1 MGVVTV
7 WVGLASSL
15 LRSRAVTVSFRKN
28 LLTMATSEDGISQG
42 SPDLLSKEEKEQF
55 SDEEQVPLGS
65 TPFSA
70 GHSHSEI
77 KEKVLKNLQQR
88 SFSGTP
94 FNEHSKNAQR
104 KLLKIHIGRYFK
116 KQKKLQNKETSDK
129 AVSKDQP
136 SSETDT
142 CLMTSPKEKDSLS
155 GLDVKRER
163 AKRLQEARVSGQKL
177 AIDCSMEGLMSPKQL
192 ASAARQY
199 KHIYSTNVRYTT
211 TKPFHIHLTGLLE
224 EGKLRQA
231 LHEQFNGFDRVIPVV
246 TSKRHEEYFPKDS
259 IVYLTP
265 DSPNTL
271 DSLDTTK
278 VYVIGGL
285 VDSSVMSSVTYT
297 AASESGI
304 ATARLPIDDTIIK
317 NNPSGFVLTINQVFE
332 LLLEVGQGK
341 SWTEA
346 FESCLPKRKKC

>member
-7 WVGLASSL
+7 WVWLASSL
-15 LRSRAVTVSFRKN
+15 LRGRAVSVSFRKN
-28 LLTMATSEDGISQG
+28 LLTMATSEDGVSQG

-77 KEKVLKNLQQR
+77 KEEVLKNLQQR

-116 KQKKLQNKETSDK
+116 KQKKLQKKETNDK
-129 AVSKDQP
+129 TISKDQP
-136 SSETDT
+136 SSETDVG
-142 CLMTSPKEKDSLS
+142 LKKDSLS
-155 GLDVKRER
+155 RLDMKRER
-163 AKRLQEARVSGQKL
+163 AERLQEARVSGQKL

-231 LHEQFNGFDRVIPVV
+231 LHEQFNGFDHVIPVV

-317 NNPSGFVLTINQVFE
+317 NNPSGFVLTINQVFG

-341 SWTEA
+341 SWAEA